1 MLTSAAPTTS
11 SVAGSRGTGGA
22 AVEVVEVTQITQ
34 ERPTLHDVSF
44 SVAPGEVVAIVWGSG
59 TGETTL
65 LETLV
70 GIRPPATG
78 AVRISG
84 SKSGS
89 EVGYVPQDDIVHRDL
104 PLARA
109 LGYAAQLRLPAG
121 TATDAVDR
129 IVDETL
135 ASLGLA
141 ERRNVR
147 FGSLSGRAQP
157 VGASLAIPLGGR

>member
-11 SVAGSRGTGGA
+11 SVAGSRRTGGA
-22 AVEVVEVTQITQ
+22 AVEVVEVTQ

-89 EVGYVPQDDIVHRDL
+89 EVGYVPRTTSSTGTCRWLGRSGTPRSSGSRQ
-104 PLARA
+104 ARQRTPWTGSSTRRSPRSA
-109 LGYAAQLRLPAG
+109 SPSGG
-121 TATDAVDR
+121 TSGLDR
-129 IVDETL
+129 C
-135 ASLGLA
+135 
-141 ERRNVR
+141 R
-147 FGSLSGRAQP
+147 
-157 VGASLAIPLGGR
+157 GGRSPSAPRLRYP